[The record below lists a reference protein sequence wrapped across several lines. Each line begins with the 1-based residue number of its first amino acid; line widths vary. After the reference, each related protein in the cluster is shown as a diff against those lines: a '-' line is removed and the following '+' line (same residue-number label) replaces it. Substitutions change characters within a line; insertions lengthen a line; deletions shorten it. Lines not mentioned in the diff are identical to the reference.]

1 MYENEVNKLL
11 NLMGIDFNGIVLNW
25 LDETIK
31 NVKEQ
36 HPEIP
41 ESDLVLFQEA
51 IHKNTD
57 IENLRNQYAAIYK
70 RYFSQDEIVGLI
82 KFYESPLGRK
92 SISANQQITHGSQAI
107 GVAYFESLS
116 NEVIKELVAENS

>member
-1 MYENEVNKLL
+1 MYENEIRKLF
-11 NLMGIDFNGIVLNW
+11 NLMGTDFNALVSNW

-36 HPEIP
+36 HPDIP
-41 ESDLVLFQEA
+41 ESDAALFRDT
-51 IHKNTD
+51 IRKNID

-70 RYFSQDEIVGLI
+70 RYFTQEEIAGLI

-92 SISANQQITHGSQAI
+92 SINANQQITQESQAI
-107 GVAYFESLS
+107 SVVYFESLS
-116 NEVIKELVAENS
+116 NEVIEELVAENS